1 MKFGYASKQDRFETP
16 VGEFHPVVHGG
27 RSQLYSPHR
36 PPRDEYQALMEAA
49 PLQDVPMTEQEREQ
63 DWAGF
68 QQKLDEANLTEREEI
83 VISCVVLGG
92 MSLAQTARII
102 GEVEGKKP
110 PSKMS
115 VMRIR
120 DRAYSKL
127 RSVFERTE

>member
-1 MKFGYASKQDRFETP
+1 
-16 VGEFHPVVHGG
+16 
-27 RSQLYSPHR
+27 
-36 PPRDEYQALMEAA
+36 MEAA